1 MSNPPCLVLQEETHT
16 QSRVILPQSHTAINI
31 LLVGQDSSVRVQY
44 LSWSTAP
51 LFCFHT
57 EDLRSQKGKGN
68 VPGFLEA
75 GGSFKAGPCY
85 CQPDLV
91 SMEAASGAACS
102 YQPGSWEG
110 GPNAPWSLSLPTSS
124 GAV

>member
-1 MSNPPCLVLQEETHT
+1 MSNPPCLVLQEQTRT

-57 EDLRSQKGKGN
+57 EDASLFCLHTEDLRSKKGKGN

-85 CQPDLV
+85 CQPDLI

-102 YQPGSWEG
+102 YQPG
-110 GPNAPWSLSLPTSS
+110 AQWSLSLDRL
-124 GAV
+124 